1 MSSASSPSL
10 TSSDLIA
17 FESRIRDHFAAGQLP
32 CLIHLS
38 GGNEGELL
46 DIFSRVRPQ
55 DWVFS
60 THRNHY
66 HALLKGLPADYLESE
81 ILAGRSMF
89 IYSREHNFLTSSILA
104 GTCCIAAGVAWDI
117 AASAL
122 TLGPRPHVWCFLGDG
137 AEEEGHYYEAGLF
150 AEANDLPITF
160 IIEDNQRQVD
170 TPKHERRGSYL
181 TASPAA
187 YEPLDH
193 FACVERYY
201 YTPTYP
207 HGGAGLPPGSVT
219 FQQSAIDRL
228 KTQTL

>member
-17 FESRIRDHFAAGQLP
+17 FESGIRDHFAAGQLP

-38 GGNEGELL
+38 GGNETQLL
-46 DIFSRVRPQ
+46 EIFSRVRPQ

-66 HALLKGLPADYLESE
+66 HALLKGIPAEHLEAE

-89 IYSREHNFLTSSILA
+89 IYSRAHNFLTSSILA

-137 AEEEGHYYEAGLF
+137 AEEEGHYYEAALF

-170 TPKHERRGSYL
+170 TDKVTRRGINMKGL
-181 TASPAA
+181 FPWR
-187 YEPLDH
+187 PLDH
-193 FACVERYY
+193 FRCVERYY

-207 HGGAGLPPGSVT
+207 HGGAGLPAGSVT
-219 FQQSAIDRL
+219 FDPAAIARL
-228 KTQTL
+228 GSQT

>member
-1 MSSASSPSL
+1 MHTAQ
-10 TSSDLIA
+10 DLIA
-17 FESRIRDHFAAGQLP
+17 FESKIVSHFAGGSLP

-38 GGNEGELL
+38 GGNETQLL
-46 DIFSRVRPQ
+46 DIFSRIRPQ

-66 HALLKGLPADYLESE
+66 HALLKGIPADYLESE

-117 AASAL
+117 AQQSF
-122 TLGPRPHVWCFLGDG
+122 THDERPHVYCFLGDG
-137 AEEEGHYYEAGLF
+137 AEEEGHYYEAVLF
-150 AEANDLPITF
+150 AESNDLPITF
-160 IIEDNQRQVD
+160 IVEDNARQVD
-170 TPKHERRGSYL
+170 TPKSERRGGYFTSNGR
-181 TASPAA
+181 AHK
-187 YEPLDH
+187 PLDH
-193 FACVERYY
+193 FRCVARYHY
-201 YTPTYP
+201 DPTFP

-219 FQQSAIDRL
+219 FDPAAIARL

>member
-1 MSSASSPSL
+1 M

-17 FESRIRDHFAAGQLP
+17 FESRIVSHFAAGQLP

-38 GGNEGELL
+38 GGNEAQLLEL
-46 DIFSRVRPQ
+46 FSRVRPQ

-66 HALLKGLPADYLESE
+66 HALLKGIPADHLESE

-137 AEEEGHYYEAGLF
+137 AEEEGHYYEAALF
-150 AEANDLPITF
+150 AEANALPITF

-170 TPKHERRGSYL
+170 TPKHHRRG
-181 TASPAA
+181 A
-187 YEPLDH
+187 YPTPSARAHEPLDH
-193 FACVERYY
+193 FGCVERYY
-201 YTPTYP
+201 YIPTYP
-207 HGGAGLPPGSVT
+207 HGGAGLPAGSVT
-219 FQQSAIDRL
+219 FDPAAIDRL
-228 KTQTL
+228 KSQTL